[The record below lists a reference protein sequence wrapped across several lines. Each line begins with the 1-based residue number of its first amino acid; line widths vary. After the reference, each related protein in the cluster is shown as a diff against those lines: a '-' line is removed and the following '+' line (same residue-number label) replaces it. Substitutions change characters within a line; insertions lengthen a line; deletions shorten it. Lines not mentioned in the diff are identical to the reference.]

1 MKQCVGPSISA
12 WITAHGSARFLGWL
26 GCGQRSVLEAVSD
39 RFLQEVLEEW
49 LVLKIRG
56 GDTIPNLG
64 RVKLSVQAA

>member
-1 MKQCVGPSISA
+1 
-12 WITAHGSARFLGWL
+12 
-26 GCGQRSVLEAVSD
+26 VSD